1 MPADDFDAVSIQAR
15 VGLITAFGMFFDVP
29 SRRFFVPSSM
39 LPGNGKFARGEDV
52 MLKLTRAYARKEG
65 LIA

>member
-15 VGLITAFGMFFDVP
+15 VGLITAFGMFDVP
-29 SRRFFVPSSM
+29 SRRFFVPTSM
-39 LPGNGKFARGEDV
+39 LPGNSKFNRGDNV
-52 MLKLTRAYARKEG
+52 MLKLTRAYARQEG